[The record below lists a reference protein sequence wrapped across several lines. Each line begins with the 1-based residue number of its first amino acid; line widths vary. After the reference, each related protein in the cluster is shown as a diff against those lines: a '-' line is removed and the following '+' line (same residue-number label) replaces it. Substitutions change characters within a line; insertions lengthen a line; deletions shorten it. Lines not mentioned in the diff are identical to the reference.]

1 MSYPM
6 VVACGCSFE
15 KAEDCNGKQE
25 SNPSLM
31 LVIGDFEGMRCDFQP
46 TGEDRVLNILK
57 PTRNVFQPIP
67 WQTTV

>member
-1 MSYPM
+1 MFIMCSSYVHHVLSCFFMSYPM

-31 LVIGDFEGMRCDFQP
+31 LVIGDFEGNA
-46 TGEDRVLNILK
+46 L
-57 PTRNVFQPIP
+57 
-67 WQTTV
+67 